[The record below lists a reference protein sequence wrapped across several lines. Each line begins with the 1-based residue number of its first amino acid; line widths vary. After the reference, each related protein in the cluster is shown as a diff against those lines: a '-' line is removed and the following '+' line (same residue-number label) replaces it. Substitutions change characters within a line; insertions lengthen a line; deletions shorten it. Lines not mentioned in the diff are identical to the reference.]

1 MFNYEYKL
9 ILALGNKQIDI
20 AMLEP
25 FFEEAR
31 KDFNDYSITLI
42 KNKKYIRDFH
52 IDREKNIL
60 IIYLQSEKKL
70 PIAVRGLRYYTQI
83 IISRMGSNNEK
94 FGELTGKELL
104 KKIINKNSF
113 FRTIEV
119 EEINIAEEKIEK
131 KTEKIREKDVLI
143 NELELELEKRIV
155 KLERK
160 IEKFEKV
167 IKVIELEKRD
177 YLMNLSKEESE
188 WMDEMFCSDK
198 DLDEENNEAFD
209 KFDN

>member
-52 IDREKNIL
+52 IDREKNTL

-104 KKIINKNSF
+104 EKIINKNSF

-143 NELELELEKRIV
+143 NELEKRII

>member
-20 AMLEP
+20 AMLKP

-42 KNKKYIRDFH
+42 KNKKYIRDFY
-52 IDREKNIL
+52 IDREKNTL

-104 KKIINKNSF
+104 EKIINKNSF

-119 EEINIAEEKIEK
+119 EEVNIAEEKIEK
-131 KTEKIREKDVLI
+131 KTEKIKEKDVLI
-143 NELELELEKRIV
+143 NELEKRIV

-160 IEKFEKV
+160 IERFEKI

-188 WMDEMFCSDK
+188 WMDEMFCNDK

-209 KFDN
+209 KFDT

>member
-52 IDREKNIL
+52 IDREKNTL

-104 KKIINKNSF
+104 EKIINKNSF

-143 NELELELEKRIV
+143 NELEKRIV

>member
-20 AMLEP
+20 AMLKP

-52 IDREKNIL
+52 IDREKNTL

-104 KKIINKNSF
+104 EKIINKNSF

-119 EEINIAEEKIEK
+119 EEVNIAEEKIEK
-131 KTEKIREKDVLI
+131 KTEKIKEKDVLI
-143 NELELELEKRIV
+143 NELEKRIV

-160 IEKFEKV
+160 IERFEKI

-188 WMDEMFCSDK
+188 WMDEMFCNDK

>member
-42 KNKKYIRDFH
+42 KNKKYIRNFH
-52 IDREKNIL
+52 IDKEKNIL

-70 PIAVRGLRYYTQI
+70 PIAIRGLRYYTQI

-104 KKIINKNSF
+104 EKIINKNSF

-119 EEINIAEEKIEK
+119 EEVNIAEEKIEK
-131 KTEKIREKDVLI
+131 KTEKNKEKDVLI
-143 NELELELEKRIV
+143 NQLEKRIV

-160 IEKFEKV
+160 IEKFEKI

-188 WMDEMFCSDK
+188 WMDEMFCNDK

>member
-52 IDREKNIL
+52 IDREKNTL

-94 FGELTGKELL
+94 FGELTGKEVLE
-104 KKIINKNSF
+104 KIINKNSF

-143 NELELELEKRIV
+143 NELEKRIV

>member
-20 AMLEP
+20 AMLKP

-52 IDREKNIL
+52 VDREKNTL

-104 KKIINKNSF
+104 EKIINKNSF

-119 EEINIAEEKIEK
+119 EEVNIAEEKIEK
-131 KTEKIREKDVLI
+131 KTEKIKEKDVLI
-143 NELELELEKRIV
+143 NELEKRIV

-160 IEKFEKV
+160 IERFEKI

-188 WMDEMFCSDK
+188 WMDEMFCNDK

-209 KFDN
+209 KFDT

>member
-52 IDREKNIL
+52 IDRDKNTL

-94 FGELTGKELL
+94 FGELTGKEVLE
-104 KKIINKNSF
+104 KIINKNNNHNLAYCKIKNVTF
-113 FRTIEV
+113 WVEYTIEDGKYLV
-119 EEINIAEEKIEK
+119 YNAYSHRMNIEV
-131 KTEKIREKDVLI
+131 D
-143 NELELELEKRIV
+143 
-155 KLERK
+155 
-160 IEKFEKV
+160 
-167 IKVIELEKRD
+167 
-177 YLMNLSKEESE
+177 
-188 WMDEMFCSDK
+188 
-198 DLDEENNEAFD
+198 
-209 KFDN
+209 

>member
-20 AMLEP
+20 AMLKP

-42 KNKKYIRDFH
+42 KNKKYIRDFY
-52 IDREKNIL
+52 IDREKNTL

-104 KKIINKNSF
+104 EKIITKNSF

-119 EEINIAEEKIEK
+119 EEVNIAEEKIEK
-131 KTEKIREKDVLI
+131 KTEKIKEKDVLI
-143 NELELELEKRIV
+143 NELEKRIV

-160 IEKFEKV
+160 IERFEKI

-188 WMDEMFCSDK
+188 WMDEMFCNDK

-209 KFDN
+209 KFDT

>member
-52 IDREKNIL
+52 IDRDKNTL

-94 FGELTGKELL
+94 FGELTGKEVLE
-104 KKIINKNSF
+104 KIINKNSF

-143 NELELELEKRIV
+143 NELEKRIV

>member
-1 MFNYEYKL
+1 
-9 ILALGNKQIDI
+9 
-20 AMLEP
+20 
-25 FFEEAR
+25 
-31 KDFNDYSITLI
+31 
-42 KNKKYIRDFH
+42 
-52 IDREKNIL
+52 
-60 IIYLQSEKKL
+60 
-70 PIAVRGLRYYTQI
+70 
-83 IISRMGSNNEK
+83 MGSNNEK

-104 KKIINKNSF
+104 EKIINKNSF

-143 NELELELEKRIV
+143 NELEKRIV